1 MTHFFPYD
9 ELTWPEVAA
18 LRRDTPLVIPIGE
31 GYDLGKLAE
40 ALGDPARAGLLP
52 AIPYGWPGS
61 GLAVADGRRD
71 AGDPFAKMVSN
82 LLDSLQD
89 DGFSRVYALQ
99 PQGLELGLGA
109 RGLVQWHES
118 QLRATAPSPNP
129 SQREGDQ
136 APSPPGRGLGRG
148 SAIQGHENQLRA
160 TAPSPNPSQREGDP
174 APSPPGRG
182 LGRGSAP
189 LPDDADRDKC
199 VLIPIGHTEQHGYHL
214 PLSTDTLIIGAIGHG
229 AEMAAPEE
237 AICLPPF
244 PYGASTHR
252 SSFAGTLNVGGRAFE
267 DFWLAVVDTLVGRG
281 FRKLYLMSGH
291 GGNCSFLV
299 NVIKYAGERHRR
311 IFCATA
317 WLHTNGHIAG
327 PVLMSTRLSGRGG
340 MGHAGE
346 LETAMIL
353 ALRSDLTH
361 MERVV
366 DETDFVATESYYMD
380 WIEGGALVANPP
392 WDDDTATGAYGA
404 GSLATAEHGRL
415 WLDAAIA
422 EKVAH
427 VREIH
432 EQHRRRE
439 ERRVAGFGLWGT
451 TTKAA

>member
-1 MTHFFPYD
+1 MTDFFAFD
-9 ELTWPEVAA
+9 ELTWLEVAA
-18 LRRDTPLVIPIGE
+18 LRRDTPLVIPLGD
-31 GYDLGKLAE
+31 GYDLRALAE
-40 ALGDPARAGLLP
+40 ALGDPERAGLLP
-52 AIPYGWPGS
+52 AIPFGFPGS
-61 GLAVADGRRD
+61 GLATVGA
-71 AGDPFAKMVSN
+71 PFAHMVSN

-89 DGFSRVYALQ
+89 DGFSKVYALH
-99 PQGLELGLGA
+99 PQGLDLGLGP
-109 RGLVQWHES
+109 RGIVQWHSS
-118 QLRATAPSPNP
+118 QLRAIMPSPNP
-129 SQREGDQ
+129 SQEEGDQ
-136 APSPPGRGLGRG
+136 APSPLGRGLGRG
-148 SAIQGHENQLRA
+148 SV
-160 TAPSPNPSQREGDP
+160 
-174 APSPPGRG
+174 
-182 LGRGSAP
+182 P
-189 LPDDADRDKC
+189 LLSGADHDKC
-199 VLIPIGHTEQHGYHL
+199 VLIPIGHTEQHGHHL
-214 PLSTDTLIIGAIGHG
+214 PLSTDTLIIGEIGRG
-229 AEMAAPEE
+229 TAVAAPDE

-252 SSFAGTLNVGGRAFE
+252 SSFAGTLNVGGRTFE
-267 DFWLAVVDTLVGRG
+267 DFWLAIVDTLVERG
-281 FRKLYLMSGH
+281 FRKMYLMSGH

-299 NVIKYAGERHRR
+299 NVAKYAGERHRR

-327 PVLMSTRLSGRGG
+327 PVLSATRLSGIGG

-353 ALRSDLTH
+353 ALRPDLTH

-439 ERRVAGFGLWGT
+439 ERREAGFGLWGRST
-451 TTKAA
+451 S